1 LIQLENNIILV
12 CEYFEGR
19 SLRDILRDSDLNRGC
34 DINIG
39 NYEHVD
45 TMSDIS
51 AAASPEPINIYTDT
65 NVHNRTL
72 NHVHTSSCQ
81 HSRSAPFTLQTFL
94 PLAIQLSLTLGQ
106 IHQQNII
113 HKDLSC
119 GNILYNEADGTC
131 MIIDFGLASVLSSE
145 NKKNNILTG
154 TIGYISPEQTGRSNK
169 KLDYRTDL
177 YSLGTY
183 KHIHTYI
190 YRLKNEHI

>member
-1 LIQLENNIILV
+1 LEKSNINGVVRARELIQLENNIILV

-19 SLRDILRDSDLNRGC
+19 SLRDILKETCNHDQTLTKLLSDTSLNNKLL
-34 DINIG
+34 DDN
-39 NYEHVD
+39 D
-45 TMSDIS
+45 KLSTSIS
-51 AAASPEPINIYTDT
+51 SPVKST
-65 NVHNRTL
+65 
-72 NHVHTSSCQ
+72 
-81 HSRSAPFTLQTFL
+81 PFTLQTFL

-119 GNILYNEADGTC
+119 GNILYNESNGTC

-177 YSLGTY
+177 YSLGT
-183 KHIHTYI
+183 HTYI
-190 YRLKNEHI
+190 